1 MSHRPTV
8 SGFATPRL
16 AASILLAAALGGCS
30 YIPWLGG
37 DKDPAPPT
45 KLADLVPEATLNVLW
60 SERVSKGSQ
69 DRRLFLVPA
78 LGGGRIY
85 VADAR
90 GRVVA
95 LSSDNGRT
103 LWERETKLPFS
114 AGPDLEGDRL
124 VLGTTS
130 GLAVALSA
138 SDGHELWR
146 AQMSGEI
153 LSVPRYSGAG
163 QVVVHTLDDTVAALD
178 AANGSEVWR
187 VSYPAP
193 ILTLRGS
200 STPAIVPG
208 GILVGLSGGKLIK
221 LDPADGTPLW
231 EVTVTP
237 PRGRS
242 ELARIADVDAD
253 PVVVGKLVFVG
264 TYNGDL
270 AAVDLDSGT
279 ILWRRQLSSHAGIA
293 ADPTNLFVT
302 DSEDRVWAADPAGG
316 AGRWRQER
324 LKKRQLTAP
333 ALVGNQIVVGDLDGW
348 LHLIAQDDGRL
359 LGRTRVTKHA
369 IMARPVVSG
378 GRIYAYASD
387 GTLAALTVGAA
398 PGATRGTSN
407 QPAESGDRASLP
419 EDVSGTAPGY
429 PSATPPP

>member
-1 MSHRPTV
+1 MPHRPTV
-8 SGFATPRL
+8 YSRATRRL
-16 AASILLAAALGGCS
+16 AAALLLAAALNGCS

-37 DKDPAPPT
+37 DKDPTPPT
-45 KLADLVPEATLNVLW
+45 KLTELVPEATLNVLW
-60 SERVSKGSQ
+60 SERVTKGSQ
-69 DRRLFLVPA
+69 GRRLFLVPA

-90 GRVVA
+90 GSVVA
-95 LSSDNGRT
+95 VNADNGRV
-103 LWERETKLPFS
+103 LWERDTKLPFS

-146 AQMSGEI
+146 VQLSGEV
-153 LSVPRYSGAG
+153 LSVPRYSGTG
-163 QVVVHTLDDTVAALD
+163 QVIVHTLDDTVTALD
-178 AANGSEVWR
+178 AAKGSEVWR

-200 STPAIVPG
+200 STPAVVPG

-221 LDPADGTPLW
+221 LDAADGTPLW

-253 PVVVGKLVFVG
+253 PVVVGKLIFVG

-270 AAVDLDSGT
+270 AAVDLDSGA

-293 ADPTNLFVT
+293 ANATALFVT

-324 LKKRQLTAP
+324 LKNRQLTAP
-333 ALVGNQIVVGDLDGW
+333 ALVGNQIVVGDIDGW
-348 LHLIAQDDGRL
+348 VHLMAQGDGRL
-359 LGRTRVTKHA
+359 LGRTRVAKHA
-369 IMARPVVSG
+369 IMARPTVSSG
-378 GRIYAYASD
+378 QVYVYASD

-398 PGATRGTSN
+398 PGGSRGTSN
-407 QPAESGDRASLP
+407 QPAEAGDRASIP
-419 EDVSGTAPGY
+419 EEGPSAAPSY
-429 PSATPPP
+429 PSAIPPP